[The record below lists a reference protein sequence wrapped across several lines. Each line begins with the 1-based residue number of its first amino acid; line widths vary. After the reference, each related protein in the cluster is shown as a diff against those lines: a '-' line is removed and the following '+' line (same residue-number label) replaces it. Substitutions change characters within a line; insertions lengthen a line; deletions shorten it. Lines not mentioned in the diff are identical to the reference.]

1 MPLSRNLKKQILDI
15 INHQGDHSGM
25 YEKMD
30 VYIKVYKERLEYY
43 DLLPAGSLG
52 ENIMLM
58 KPVLSLN
65 CSADRPDTP
74 QSLAQL
80 HPGGKDEVLNK
91 INILKKHRRP
101 SLHKRKFFIYLHNE
115 DWTNALKYHKKLCA
129 GEMDLMEEIRENAE
143 EGGNPEVYI
152 DNSMNGGEGGYV
164 SGDNAYL
171 QTCNYVKIEYKHR
184 KKCLHALATVKGID
198 WDGSNQ

>member
-1 MPLSRNLKKQILDI
+1 MPLPRNLKKRIKDI
-15 INHQGDHSGM
+15 INHQGIHSGL

-30 VYIKVYKERLEYY
+30 VFIKVYKERLEYY
-43 DLLPAGSLG
+43 DLLPDGSLG
-52 ENIMLM
+52 ENIILT
-58 KPVLSLN
+58 KPVLARN

-80 HPGGKDEVLNK
+80 HPGGKDEVINKLNALRK
-91 INILKKHRRP
+91 RRQP

-129 GEMDLMEEIRENAE
+129 GEMDSMEEIREYAE
-143 EGGNPEVYI
+143 EGNNPQVYI
-152 DNSMNGGEGGYV
+152 DNTMNGGDSEYA

-171 QTCNYVKIEYKHR
+171 QTCNFIKIEYKFR
-184 KKCLHALATVKGID
+184 KSCLHALAIVNGID
-198 WDGSNQ
+198 WDPEN